1 MSYHQELCR
10 AMSML
15 ADAGAVFLGQAVA
28 CDGTAMRSTLKHLP
42 PQQLVEMP
50 VAENMQ
56 LGMCTGIALAGG
68 LPVCCFPRIN
78 FMLEA
83 MSQLVSHL
91 DKIPLYSDGGYRP
104 KVIIRT
110 AIATDTPLNPGDQHL
125 GNYTSAIRAMLQ
137 TVQVREMFSASQVTE
152 FYEEA
157 ANGEGAWLMIEHLG
171 AYND

>member
-1 MSYHQELCR
+1 MIYHQALCR
-10 AMSML
+10 SMSML
-15 ADAGAVFLGQAVA
+15 AERGAVFLGQAVS

-42 PQQLVEMP
+42 PKQLIEMP

-56 LGMCTGIALAGG
+56 LGLCTGIALAGG

-91 DKIPLYSDGGYRP
+91 DKLPLYSDGGYRP

-110 AIATDTPLNPGDQHL
+110 AIAADAPLNPGEQHL
-125 GNYTSAIRAMLQ
+125 GSYVNAIRAMLQ
-137 TVQVREMFSASQVTE
+137 TVQVREMFSASQVE
-152 FYEEA
+152 AFYEEA
-157 ANGEGAWLMIEHLG
+157 ASGGGSWLMVEHLG